1 MFIIG
6 MEGKSPA
13 SLIILTITG
22 IAGADDMALKNN
34 LLVNV
39 RKNENYTTNVMHFPN
54 PTKNNQ
60 QINIYRKNTDKV
72 V

>member
-1 MFIIG
+1 MIG

-13 SLIILTITG
+13 SLIILTING
-22 IAGADDMALKNN
+22 IAKADDVAIKNN

-39 RKNENYTTNVMHFPN
+39 RKNENCTANVMHFHN
-54 PTKNNQ
+54 PAKNHQ